1 MGITLLAAIGEGLAA
16 GLIAGMLFQ
25 WVASW
30 IPRVDLWQPA
40 ANLVRSLVA
49 IREDDDFFARYGELL
64 KLLGRY
70 LLRQA
75 IIASLPIAV
84 VTCAFA
90 FLPQLEKQSWAVA
103 RHFHREV
110 AARAP
115 VGTPAWM
122 SSWTAP
128 LQTVELTSLVCV
140 CVGSGIGMALLRK
153 RT

>member
-115 VGTPAWM
+115 VGTPARM
-122 SSWTAP
+122 LSWTAP

>member
-115 VGTPAWM
+115 VGTPARM